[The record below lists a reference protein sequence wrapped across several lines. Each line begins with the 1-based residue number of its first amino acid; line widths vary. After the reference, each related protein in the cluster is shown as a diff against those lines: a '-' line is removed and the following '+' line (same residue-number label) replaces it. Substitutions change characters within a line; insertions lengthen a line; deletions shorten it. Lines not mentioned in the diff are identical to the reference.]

1 MTSSDDASQ
10 KSRVNISVE
19 RQILVVPLLRVEN
32 VMKRLVCSRS
42 TAYEHMNRAL
52 GRTERPGSLLRVPLD
67 VFESYI
73 ANELKLAGPRPHEMP
88 RRPPPIA
95 RRAVQP
101 TESRSSSTGAPM
113 IQVARQPRSR
123 R

>member
-1 MTSSDDASQ
+1 MTNSDDASQ

-19 RQILVVPLLRVEN
+19 RQIFVIPLLRVEN

-73 ANELKLAGPRPHEMP
+73 ANELKLAGPRPQETP
-88 RRPPPIA
+88 RPAPPIA

-101 TESRSSSTGAPM
+101 MESRSSSAGAPM
-113 IQVARQPRSR
+113 IRVARQPRSR

>member
-1 MTSSDDASQ
+1 MTSSDDASE

-19 RQILVVPLLRVEN
+19 RQIFVVPLLRVEN
-32 VMKRLVCSRS
+32 IMKRLVCSRS

-67 VFESYI
+67 VFESYL
-73 ANELKLAGPRPHEMP
+73 ANELKLAGPRPQEMP
-88 RRPPPIA
+88 LPPPPIA

-101 TESRSSSTGAPM
+101 MERRSASTGAPL
-113 IQVARQPRSR
+113 IRVARQPRSR

>member
-1 MTSSDDASQ
+1 MTNSDDASR

-19 RQILVVPLLRVEN
+19 RQIFVVPLLRVEN

-52 GRTERPGSLLRVPLD
+52 GRAERPGSLLRVPLD

-73 ANELKLAGPRPHEMP
+73 ANELRLAGPRPQEIP
-88 RRPPPIA
+88 RPPPPIA
-95 RRAVQP
+95 RRAVHP
-101 TESRSSSTGAPM
+101 MESRSSSTGAPM
-113 IQVARQPRSR
+113 IRVARPPRSR

>member
-10 KSRVNISVE
+10 KNRVNISVE
-19 RQILVVPLLRVEN
+19 RQIFVVPLLRVEN

-52 GRTERPGSLLRVPLD
+52 GRVERPGSLLRVPLD

-73 ANELKLAGPRPHEMP
+73 ANELRLAGPRPQQTP
-88 RRPPPIA
+88 RPPPPIA
-95 RRAVQP
+95 RRAVEP
-101 TESRSSSTGAPM
+101 IESRSSLTGAPM
-113 IQVARQPRSR
+113 IRVARPPRSR

>member
-19 RQILVVPLLRVEN
+19 RQIFVVPLLRVEN
-32 VMKRLVCSRS
+32 VMRRLVCSRS

-52 GRTERPGSLLRVPLD
+52 GRVERPGSLLRIPLD
-67 VFESYI
+67 VFESYL
-73 ANELKLAGPRPHEMP
+73 ANELKLAGSRPQEMP
-88 RRPPPIA
+88 RPPPPIA

-101 TESRSSSTGAPM
+101 MESRSSTTGAPM
-113 IQVARQPRSR
+113 IRVARQPRSR
-123 R
+123 G

>member
-1 MTSSDDASQ
+1 MTNSDDASQ
-10 KSRVNISVE
+10 RSRVNISVE

-32 VMKRLVCSRS
+32 VMRLLVCSRS

-52 GRTERPGSLLRVPLD
+52 GRTDRPGSLLRVPLD

-73 ANELKLAGPRPHEMP
+73 AHELKLSGPRPQEAP
-88 RRPPPIA
+88 RPPPPIA
-95 RRAVQP
+95 RRAVDP
-101 TESRSSSTGAPM
+101 VESRSSSGAPT
-113 IQVARQPRSR
+113 IRVARPPRSR